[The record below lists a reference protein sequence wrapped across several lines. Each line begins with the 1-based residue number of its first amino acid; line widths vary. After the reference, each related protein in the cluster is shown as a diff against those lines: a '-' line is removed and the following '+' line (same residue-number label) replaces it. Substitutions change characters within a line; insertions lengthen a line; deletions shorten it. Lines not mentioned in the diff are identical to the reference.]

1 MLKLNI
7 VVFLVNEFLFF
18 ISEVQI
24 MIHMYA
30 SNRLLKTRTKT
41 VIISVYFLD
50 LDKINTFLNVNVCH

>member
-30 SNRLLKTRTKT
+30 LNRLLKTITKT